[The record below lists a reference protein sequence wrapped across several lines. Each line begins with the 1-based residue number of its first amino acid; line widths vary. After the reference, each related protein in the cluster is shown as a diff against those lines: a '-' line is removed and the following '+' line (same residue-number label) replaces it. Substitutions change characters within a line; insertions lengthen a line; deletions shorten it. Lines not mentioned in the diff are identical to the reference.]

1 MSNAATIMVRLL
13 GETVDC
19 WLPALADT
27 DGSDLY
33 RIVGPQPNP
42 DECREFRL
50 GDVVRCTVRDGQLIA
65 TQLVESAGAND
76 SADSADLRCDEID
89 LRRRVLVEA
98 VGLAINEADPI
109 DLLAMGAPT
118 DEYAA
123 EVSTIVPRLPA
134 ANDAAEVTS
143 IVHEEFSHWFGSPA
157 AGSRSAYEEAG
168 RRIWDAVRRYRYDP

>member
-50 GDVVRCTVRDGQLIA
+50 GEVVRCAIRDGQLVA
-65 TQLVESAGAND
+65 TELVESGGTGESPD
-76 SADSADLRCDEID
+76 SGDDEID
-89 LRRRVLVEA
+89 LRRRALA
-98 VGLAINEADPI
+98 DSVGLTINETDPI
-109 DLLAMGAPT
+109 GFLAMGAPE

-123 EVSTIVPRLPA
+123 EVSTILPRLPA
-134 ANDAAEVTS
+134 ANDAVEVTS
-143 IVHEEFSHWFGSPA
+143 ILHDEFCHWFGSSV
-157 AGSRSAYEEAG
+157 AGSRDAYEEAG